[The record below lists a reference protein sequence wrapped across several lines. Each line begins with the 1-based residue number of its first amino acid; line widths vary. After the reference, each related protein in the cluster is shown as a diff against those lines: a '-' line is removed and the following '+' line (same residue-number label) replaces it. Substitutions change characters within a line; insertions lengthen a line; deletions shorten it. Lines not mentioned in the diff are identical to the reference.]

1 MFSFAVLR
9 VQNIC
14 FVRLLY
20 LFIILFSSI
29 SLSAQERYLTQ
40 FYGAPI
46 TLDPSLT
53 GNFEGNYRVNLAY
66 RNQWSKNFEKPFSTF
81 AGSVDLN
88 FNLGRKNQRVHDIA
102 SAGLYFA
109 HDKAGILD
117 FGNTEMG
124 LAGAYH
130 KALGPNQFLSGG
142 LYLSLNQR
150 NSNFTNVTFED
161 QFNGEDGYTAPTA
174 EQLAE
179 NNFAFFD
186 QGIGVNYSNYQ
197 VNQHGFNV
205 GVAIAHLSR
214 PEASF
219 YKRDPNSD
227 ENTASFR
234 LPMKYTLH
242 AGGRI
247 VLDDF
252 MSVFPRF
259 MYQRQGI
266 MDMATLGVNLKT
278 DIYFWSIHTGVFAR
292 GAGVNNKYNF
302 DSAGLLLGFEINNW
316 QVGVSYDIGIPSI
329 VNYSRNQGTFELTLS
344 YFGLYVNDDLLC
356 PTF

>member
-1 MFSFAVLR
+1 MR
-9 VQNIC
+9 II
-14 FVRLLY
+14 Y
-20 LFIILFSSI
+20 LFILFISVSSLY
-29 SLSAQERYLTQ
+29 SQERYLTQ

-53 GNFEGNYRVNLAY
+53 GNFEGNYRVNMAY

-81 AGSVDLN
+81 TGSVDLN
-88 FNLGRKNQRVHDIA
+88 FDLGLKNKRVHDIA

-124 LAGAYH
+124 FSGAYH

-174 EQLAE
+174 ELLAE
-179 NNFAFFD
+179 NNFSYFD
-186 QGIGVNYSNYQ
+186 QGIGVNYANYQ

-205 GVAIAHLSR
+205 GASIAHLSR

-227 ENTASFR
+227 ETTPSFR

-247 VLDDF
+247 ILDDF
-252 MSVFPRF
+252 TSIHPRF

-266 MDMATLGVNLKT
+266 QDMATLGANLKV
-278 DIYFWSIHTGVFAR
+278 DVYFVSVHMGVFGRA
-292 GAGVNNKYNF
+292 AGVNNKYNF
-302 DSAGLLLGFEINNW
+302 DSAGLLFGVEISNW
-316 QVGVSYDIGIPSI
+316 QVGASYDIGIPSI
-329 VNYSRNQGTFELTLS
+329 INYSRNQGTFELTVS